1 MRLNKKAIIV
11 ATCAAC
17 TLGLAAG
24 CAPQQSENAGAAA
37 PSGDGGAVPQ
47 EQKLTPEQQAVIDG
61 AEGTTNEDIDEN
73 YYPGKEY
80 LDNLW
85 DRWDQVAT
93 EYAPEVR
100 TLPNGQMVQR
110 TPTEYE
116 VNPDAWQIQAG
127 SNSYNTYWLDAD
139 NRGCESCHADMN
151 SLLKHLPYEHP
162 VAWNDELDNKTTLQQ
177 CLFCHSYAPGYIA
190 KQYEFGTLIHNIH
203 YGLEADGQFED
214 EYKGNCYSCHD
225 ATNDGEGMALWDQTK
240 FERLRGVTKVE
251 NVEGDFSI
259 DQEATMAQEDM
270 FNMDA
275 WNRLYD
281 RMRSGAEYA
290 DTPMPQSLFDSWPI
304 TVDGEVNSPYTALL
318 PDLVKEAEA
327 AGVTVTKVSK
337 EVCNWNGTGAGS
349 VSNVE
354 ITGIPVS
361 WLIERAGGYA
371 DNADINGVRVM
382 RADGSSKRA
391 MPLDK
396 VDGGEAFLVYKINGE
411 QLTAANGFPCT
422 NWCEGVDPEVN
433 SKQMNEYKVVTDAPD
448 FDDHVY
454 EFEHHDGNPNG
465 WIDADGNWTNK
476 PNATVLGVPEGLV
489 IQNGQPYTFHG
500 YVDAYD
506 EKIAS
511 VEFSMDFGKTW
522 TKHDLG
528 DTDVNKLVWFDFTWT
543 PQEES
548 AYCLQL
554 RATTESGLVSPQI
567 QTVMVNAKDAMPA
580 ADETVV
586 IDTPSLVA
594 PKTAAAEV
602 AEGKE

>member
-1 MRLNKKAIIV
+1 
-11 ATCAAC
+11 
-17 TLGLAAG
+17 
-24 CAPQQSENAGAAA
+24 
-37 PSGDGGAVPQ
+37 
-47 EQKLTPEQQAVIDG
+47 
-61 AEGTTNEDIDEN
+61 
-73 YYPGKEY
+73 
-80 LDNLW
+80 
-85 DRWDQVAT
+85 
-93 EYAPEVR
+93 
-100 TLPNGQMVQR
+100 
-110 TPTEYE
+110 
-116 VNPDAWQIQAG
+116 
-127 SNSYNTYWLDAD
+127 
-139 NRGCESCHADMN
+139 
-151 SLLKHLPYEHP
+151 
-162 VAWNDELDNKTTLQQ
+162 
-177 CLFCHSYAPGYIA
+177 
-190 KQYEFGTLIHNIH
+190 
-203 YGLEADGQFED
+203 
-214 EYKGNCYSCHD
+214 
-225 ATNDGEGMALWDQTK
+225 
-240 FERLRGVTKVE
+240 
-251 NVEGDFSI
+251 
-259 DQEATMAQEDM
+259 
-270 FNMDA
+270 
-275 WNRLYD
+275 
-281 RMRSGAEYA
+281 
-290 DTPMPQSLFDSWPI
+290 
-304 TVDGEVNSPYTALL
+304 
-318 PDLVKEAEA
+318 
-327 AGVTVTKVSK
+327 
-337 EVCNWNGTGAGS
+337 
-349 VSNVE
+349 
-354 ITGIPVS
+354 
-361 WLIERAGGYA
+361 
-371 DNADINGVRVM
+371 
-382 RADGSSKRA
+382 

>member
-1 MRLNKKAIIV
+1 MHAQRKIALV
-11 ATCAAC
+11 AVCAL
-17 TLGLAAG
+17 LGTVGIAG
-24 CAPQQSENAGAAA
+24 CAPQTNEALAT
-37 PSGDGGAVPQ
+37 GDQQTPQ
-47 EQKLTPEQQAVIDG
+47 AEGHEYTDEQQSIIDG
-61 AEGTTNEDIDEN
+61 EEGTVYDGISLDA
-73 YYPGKEY
+73 YPGKDY
-80 LDNLW
+80 LDGMHDMW
-85 DRWDQVAT
+85 DANVDQW
-93 EYAPEVR
+93 APELR
-100 TLPNGQMVQR
+100 TLPSGQIVQR
-110 TPTEYE
+110 TPSELAERARQGKT
-116 VNPDAWQIQAG
+116 P
-127 SNSYNTYWLDAD
+127 YNIYRLNND
-139 NRGCESCHADMN
+139 NRGCNSCHAD
-151 SLLKHLPYEHP
+151 
-162 VAWNDELDNKTTLQQ
+162 LDATLQHLAQTMHPSPNSPALDAEMTVDQ
-177 CLFCHSYAPGYIA
+177 CLFCHTYSPGYIPT
-190 KQYEFGTLIHNIH
+190 QYEFGTLIHNIH
-203 YGLEADGQFED
+203 YGLEADSQFED

-318 PDLVKEAEA
+318 PDLVKEAEE
-327 AGVTVTKVSK
+327 AGVVVTKVSK

-361 WLIERAGGYA
+361 WLIERAGGYT

-522 TKHDLG
+522 TKYELG

-567 QTVMVNAKDAMPA
+567 QTVMVNAKDTMPT
-580 ADETVV
+580 ADQTVV

-594 PKTAAAEV
+594 PKAAVDAT
-602 AEGKE
+602 EGKE

>member
-1 MRLNKKAIIV
+1 
-11 ATCAAC
+11 
-17 TLGLAAG
+17 
-24 CAPQQSENAGAAA
+24 
-37 PSGDGGAVPQ
+37 
-47 EQKLTPEQQAVIDG
+47 
-61 AEGTTNEDIDEN
+61 
-73 YYPGKEY
+73 
-80 LDNLW
+80 
-85 DRWDQVAT
+85 
-93 EYAPEVR
+93 
-100 TLPNGQMVQR
+100 
-110 TPTEYE
+110 
-116 VNPDAWQIQAG
+116 
-127 SNSYNTYWLDAD
+127 
-139 NRGCESCHADMN
+139 
-151 SLLKHLPYEHP
+151 
-162 VAWNDELDNKTTLQQ
+162 
-177 CLFCHSYAPGYIA
+177 
-190 KQYEFGTLIHNIH
+190 
-203 YGLEADGQFED
+203 
-214 EYKGNCYSCHD
+214 
-225 ATNDGEGMALWDQTK
+225 
-240 FERLRGVTKVE
+240 
-251 NVEGDFSI
+251 
-259 DQEATMAQEDM
+259 MAQEDM

-433 SKQMNEYKVVTDAPD
+433 SKQMNEYKVVTDAPRLRRSRVRVRASRRQPERLD
-448 FDDHVY
+448 RRRRELDEQAQRHRAGRARGPRHPERPALHVPRLRGHLRR
-454 EFEHHDGNPNG
+454 EDRERRVLDGLRQNVDEARPG
-465 WIDADGNWTNK
+465 RHRRQQARLVRLHLDA
-476 PNATVLGVPEGLV
+476 
-489 IQNGQPYTFHG
+489 
-500 YVDAYD
+500 
-506 EKIAS
+506 S
-511 VEFSMDFGKTW
+511 
-522 TKHDLG
+522 
-528 DTDVNKLVWFDFTWT
+528 
-543 PQEES
+543 EES

-602 AEGKE
+602 AEGKD

>member
-1 MRLNKKAIIV
+1 MHAQRKIALV
-11 ATCAAC
+11 AVCAL
-17 TLGLAAG
+17 LGTVGIAG
-24 CAPQQSENAGAAA
+24 CAPQTNEALAT
-37 PSGDGGAVPQ
+37 GDQQTPQ
-47 EQKLTPEQQAVIDG
+47 AEGHEYTDEQQSIIDG
-61 AEGTTNEDIDEN
+61 EEGTVYDGISLDA
-73 YYPGKEY
+73 YPGKDY
-80 LDNLW
+80 LDGMHDMW
-85 DRWDQVAT
+85 DANVDQW
-93 EYAPEVR
+93 APELR
-100 TLPNGQMVQR
+100 TLPSGQIVQR
-110 TPTEYE
+110 TPSELAERARQGKT
-116 VNPDAWQIQAG
+116 P
-127 SNSYNTYWLDAD
+127 YNIYRLNND
-139 NRGCESCHADMN
+139 NRGCNSCHAD
-151 SLLKHLPYEHP
+151 
-162 VAWNDELDNKTTLQQ
+162 LDATLQHLAQTMHPSPNSPALDAEMTVDQ
-177 CLFCHSYAPGYIA
+177 CLFCHTYSPGYIPT
-190 KQYEFGTLIHNIH
+190 QYEFGTLIHNIH

-433 SKQMNEYKVVTDAPD
+433 SKQMNEYKVVTDAPN

-489 IQNGQPYTFHG
+489 IQNGQPQTFHG

-580 ADETVV
+580 ADQTVV

-594 PKTAAAEV
+594 PKTAAAEA